1 MMVLTKMGKL
11 AKTKEHIWGTGGNAV
26 LSLMHRILKWSHLIY
41 QSEAQKRVI

>member
-11 AKTKEHIWGTGGNAV
+11 AKNKEHIWGTGGNVV
-26 LSLMHRILKWSHLIY
+26 LSLMHQILKWSHLIY